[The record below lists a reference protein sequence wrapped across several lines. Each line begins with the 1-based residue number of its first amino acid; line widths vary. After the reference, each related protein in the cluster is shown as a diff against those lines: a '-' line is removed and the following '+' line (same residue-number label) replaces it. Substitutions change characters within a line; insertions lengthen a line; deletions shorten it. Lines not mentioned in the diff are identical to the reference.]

1 MLGQFAPFF
10 PRAFTRYIEP
20 FAGSGAVFFHLY
32 ATQRLSGSAYLFDA
46 NEELVNLYQAVR
58 NQVRELLKVL
68 AHHQAHH
75 CRNYYY
81 HVRGLDRQPGTMPP
95 LQRAARTLYL
105 NRTCYNGLYRVNK
118 QGQFNVPMGRY
129 RNPRILRAPVL
140 RAASLALQQA
150 HVAVK
155 GFRDLPDFAAAGD
168 FFYFD
173 PPYHPLSPTA
183 SFTGYTKYAFSAQDQ
198 ADLARVFRVLTQKH
212 CLCMLSNS
220 STPYTRSLYQDFQIE
235 TVCARRSVNSR
246 ATGRGPVQE
255 IVVRNYG

>member
-1 MLGQFAPFF
+1 M
-10 PRAFTRYIEP
+10 
-20 FAGSGAVFFHLY
+20 SGNRIVPL
-32 ATQRLSGSAYLFDA
+32 RLSGSAYLFDA
-46 NEELVNLYQAVR
+46 NEELINLYQVVR

-81 HVRGLDRQPGTMPP
+81 NVRGLDRQPGTMSP

-118 QGQFNVPMGRY
+118 HGQFNVPMGRY

-140 RAASLALQQA
+140 QAASRALQKV

-155 GFRDLPDFAAAGD
+155 GFREMPKLAAAGD
-168 FFYFD
+168 FFYLD
-173 PPYHPLSPTA
+173 PPYYPLSPTA

-198 ADLARVFRVLTQKH
+198 AELARVFRALSRKH

-220 STPYTRSLYQDFQIE
+220 ETPYTRSLYRDFRIE
-235 TVCARRSVNSR
+235 TVLARRSVNNR
-246 ATGRGPVQE
+246 ATGRGPVE
-255 IVVRNYG
+255 EMVVLNYG